1 MGSPKE
7 SEWSERRLAKL
18 RRRMNRSPTPFPL
31 PVLSRSPSPLALPPP
46 LHTEQQAQSDAHPEL
61 LHPQPR
67 LKYDPSKSPRFSDLS
82 QQLPEPDKQ
91 AHRGFLESQLHDIL
105 AELDKTPS
113 TTLSLRQRLE
123 SQAHDILRLLN
134 GLPPEPC
141 TCPQHPDTAKDLG
154 EARAD
159 NSKDMHFIPAKV
171 PKAYLPAPNNQCRFN
186 TLLRKA
192 SQLCQKAEAEVYMK
206 IRIDGRFYV
215 YNSVD
220 PASRLAFEPSS

>member
-1 MGSPKE
+1 MNILSLLIKNIYTLVA
-7 SEWSERRLAKL
+7 WVRL
-18 RRRMNRSPTPFPL
+18 RN
-31 PVLSRSPSPLALPPP
+31 LSG
-46 LHTEQQAQSDAHPEL
+46 LHTEQEAQSDAHPEL

-67 LKYDPSKSPRFSDLS
+67 LKYDPSKSPLFSDLR

-91 AHRGFLESQLHDIL
+91 AHRGFLESQLHNVL

-123 SQAHDILRLLN
+123 SQAHDTLRLLN

-159 NSKDMHFIPAKV
+159 NSKDMHLV
-171 PKAYLPAPNNQCRFN
+171 L
-186 TLLRKA
+186 
-192 SQLCQKAEAEVYMK
+192 
-206 IRIDGRFYV
+206 
-215 YNSVD
+215 
-220 PASRLAFEPSS
+220 EPSSSS

>member
-31 PVLSRSPSPLALPPP
+31 PSNKHSLTPIPSYCIRNLVLNTTPLSP
-46 LHTEQQAQSDAHPEL
+46 
-61 LHPQPR
+61 
-67 LKYDPSKSPRFSDLS
+67 PRFSDLS

-159 NSKDMHFIPAKV
+159 KSKDMHFIPVKV
-171 PKAYLPAPNNQCRFN
+171 PKAYLP
-186 TLLRKA
+186 LLRKA